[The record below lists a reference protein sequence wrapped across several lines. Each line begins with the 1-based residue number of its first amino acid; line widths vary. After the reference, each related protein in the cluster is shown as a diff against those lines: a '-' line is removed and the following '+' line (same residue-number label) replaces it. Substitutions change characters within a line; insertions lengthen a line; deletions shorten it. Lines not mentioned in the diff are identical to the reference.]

1 MKGFENFTADERKVI
16 DTYAEIV
23 PSVRVETT
31 RSGRKTYVIGT
42 YEEDYKFRSKK
53 AFLEAIRTTLRE
65 WELER

>member
-1 MKGFENFTADERKVI
+1 MKGFENFTADERKMI

-31 RSGRKTYVIGT
+31 RGGRKTYVIGT

-53 AFLEAIRTTLRE
+53 
-65 WELER
+65 